1 MNRNFHIR
9 ITITLNSIQT
19 PKTKPCQNLGAKMPF
34 NPPSD
39 DDDLWNEFN
48 DPETPMARKAAI
60 LYELGHKEMWNF
72 TSRDPLK
79 YWLPGLEIAREH
91 QLIRQWIEFAEVITR
106 EYIKGKIDYQKALE
120 MADEGLGLIPEFSL
134 DVEDRN
140 SQAHLTWGKA
150 VAYDNLEQFEKALTY
165 FTIAF
170 QMYSDVGN
178 EFLSNII
185 KSAAINAHIELD
197 EYADAEQMLVDN
209 REFFLD
215 KEDLGRV
222 AYCDLLTVMIL
233 VHKGQY
239 QEAIALAL
247 EVKSVEKQ
255 INKLDPD
262 TLRWVAKAYFYVQ
275 EYDKA
280 IDHYRQAIKLAS
292 KKHER
297 DLSEL
302 IKANLGLAEVFDAQ
316 GNKDE
321 AAVARF
327 DAEAVKSRVKKPKLN
342 DSSKLLQKVQKH
354 RSEGEYELALQITA
368 EIIQY
373 SSEVGNIS
381 LHLRGK
387 CERLVTLFEQDDYE
401 GVVNTWEHI
410 PRAALELSD
419 ELVIK
424 IKNMVCH
431 CLAKLGRAQEAAD
444 LSDQVFSDIRLEQD
458 KQEQAYAFENRVEI
472 ESDPNEKSKHISYAI
487 ERNLEA
493 QNPGRALK
501 ITRKFRKK
509 Y

>member
-1 MNRNFHIR
+1 MTFD
-9 ITITLNSIQT
+9 
-19 PKTKPCQNLGAKMPF
+19 
-34 NPPSD
+34 PPSD

-48 DPETPMARKAAI
+48 DPETPMARKATI
-60 LYELGHKEMWNF
+60 LYELGQKEMWNF

-79 YWLPGLEIAREH
+79 YWLPGVEIAKEH
-91 QLIRQWIEFAEVITR
+91 QLIRQWVEFAEVITR
-106 EYIKGKIDYQKALE
+106 EYIKGNTDYEKALE
-120 MADEGLGLIPEFSL
+120 MAEEGLGLIPEFSL
-134 DVEDRN
+134 DVDDRN

-150 VAYDNLEQFEKALTY
+150 VAYDNLEQSEKALTY
-165 FTIAF
+165 FTIAY

-185 KSAAINAHIELD
+185 KSAAIHTHIELD
-197 EYADAEQMLVDN
+197 EYAEAEQMLVAN
-209 REFFLD
+209 REFFLE

-222 AYCDLLTVMIL
+222 AYCDMLTVMIL
-233 VHKGQY
+233 IHKEQF
-239 QEAIALAL
+239 QEALALAL

-255 INKLDPD
+255 INKPDPG

-275 EYDKA
+275 DFDKA
-280 IDHYRQAIKLAS
+280 IDHYRQAIKLAA
-292 KKHER
+292 KKHDR

-302 IKANLGLAEVFDAQ
+302 VKANLGLADVFDAQ
-316 GNKDE
+316 GNKHE

-327 DAEAVKSRVKKPKLN
+327 DAEAINSRLKKPKLD

-381 LHLRGK
+381 LHLRGE
-387 CERLVTLFEQDDYE
+387 CERLFTLFEKDDYE
-401 GVVNTWEHI
+401 GVVNTWEHM
-410 PRAALELSD
+410 PRAALELND
-419 ELVIK
+419 ELVIRT
-424 IKNMVCH
+424 KNMVCY
-431 CLAKLGRAQEAAD
+431 CLAKLGRAQESAD
-444 LSDQVFSDIRLEQD
+444 LSNQVFSDIRFEQD

-472 ESDPNEKSKHISYAI
+472 ESDPDEKSKHISYAI

-501 ITRKFRKK
+501 ITRKFRDK

>member
-1 MNRNFHIR
+1 
-9 ITITLNSIQT
+9 
-19 PKTKPCQNLGAKMPF
+19 MPF

-150 VAYDNLEQFEKALTY
+150 VAYDNLEQFEKALTH

-233 VHKGQY
+233 LHKGQY
-239 QEAIALAL
+239 QEALALAL